1 MNYKRFSV
9 RGTNPESGRKK
20 TITLDVPNNTTPY
33 AMVLQQKTLN
43 EPLEINEIPF
53 RPPSDRQLEYAHDLG
68 VKIPKDACLEDA
80 IALISFAVDSDST
93 PNPDL
98 IEYATNKGFMFSK
111 CIGKKSLYNLIFNN
125 LPPVDKI
132 AFFCFSI
139 YRYLSDDR
147 NGNLDTSP
155 YRDTF
160 YSFAQQYEEDKKF
173 VSSMLTYEGKD
184 LRYFGTMRIKE
195 DDEAITVYGG
205 SVSKT
210 AYKIV
215 ADYLHS
221 KFNTPLTLTKEIQG
235 ETGFNRDRYS
245 KRPIKNKSSNAAPK
259 PADKKTVLKGI
270 GIILIIIG
278 VVGLSIDFLTGLAMI
293 GTGIVLIVL
302 SKRMPIGKNNTASL
316 YDDMSVQGTA
326 DKKDASQL
334 ATEASNDDSE

>member
-9 RGTNPESGRKK
+9 RGINQESGRKK

-33 AMVLQQKTLN
+33 ALVLQQKTLN

-68 VKIPKDACLEDA
+68 IKIPKDVCLEDVT
-80 IALISFAVDSDST
+80 ALISFAVDSDST
-93 PNPDL
+93 PNPEL
-98 IEYATNKGFMFSK
+98 IEYATNKGFMFSEY
-111 CIGKKSLYNLIFNN
+111 IGKKSLYDLIFNN
-125 LPPVDKI
+125 LPLVDKI

-147 NGNLDTSP
+147 NGNLDASP
-155 YRDTF
+155 YRDAF

-173 VSSMLTYEGKD
+173 VASMLTYEGKD

-195 DDEAITVYGG
+195 DNESISVHGG
-205 SVSKT
+205 SVSRT
-210 AYKIV
+210 AYKT
-215 ADYLHS
+215 AANYLHS

-235 ETGFNRDRYS
+235 ETDFNRDRYS
-245 KRPIKNKSSNAAPK
+245 KRSIRNKSSNATHK
-259 PADKKTVLKGI
+259 PVNKKTVLKGI
-270 GIILIIIG
+270 GIILIVIG
-278 VVGLSIDFLTGLAMI
+278 AIGLFSDVPTGLAMI

-302 SKRMPIGKNNTASL
+302 SKRIPVEKKNTTSMN
-316 YDDMSVQGTA
+316 DDTPVQAA

-334 ATEASNDDSE
+334 AVEAGSDDNE